1 MKKVFDNFNYMI
13 CEHKAQANDNKHF
26 NNNTNA
32 PKIPKILTVITALCV
47 CIDLTSIAIVTDISY
62 HF

>member
-26 NNNTNA
+26 NNNTKN
-32 PKIPKILTVITALCV
+32 IDCYNSFV
-47 CIDLTSIAIVTDISY
+47 CLHRS
-62 HF
+62 H